1 MLKFAL
7 VSKLINY
14 LGEVKLELSKVTWP
28 KKNEVIRL
36 TLIVFIISGIV
47 AVFVGGLDFVF
58 TKILAALVAR

>member
-7 VSKLINY
+7 VSKLTNY
-14 LGEVKLELSKVTWP
+14 IGEVKLELSKVTWP

-47 AVFVGGLDFVF
+47 AGFVGGLDFIF
-58 TKILAALVAR
+58 TKLLAAVVTK

>member
-7 VSKLINY
+7 VSKLTNY
-14 LGEVKLELSKVTWP
+14 IGEVKLELSKVTWP

-47 AVFVGGLDFVF
+47 AGFVGGLDLLF
-58 TKILAALVAR
+58 TKLLAAIVTK